1 MFAHYFQHHI
11 VDEDEIPV
19 SSTSSPI
26 VATVHNISTF
36 VFRKA
41 VKATLI
47 LIPLLGL
54 HWILTI
60 YRPHPDGSA
69 GSCHLTFIFNHLNVA
84 LDGCQGLAVALA
96 FCYINS
102 EVSLTNSLVCNAE
115 YGSTKVLAFNKH
127 NIQDNSNSACMPS
140 TRNFGAGKMSETTFK
155 NDRRV

>member
-1 MFAHYFQHHI
+1 MKSVTNCEVKQ
-11 VDEDEIPV
+11 
-19 SSTSSPI
+19 PI
-26 VATVHNISTF
+26 FWTPPCLCDCRPQFCIC
-36 VFRKA
+36 FRKA

-96 FCYINS
+96 FCYMNS
-102 EVSLTNSLVCNAE
+102 EVN
-115 YGSTKVLAFNKH
+115 
-127 NIQDNSNSACMPS
+127 
-140 TRNFGAGKMSETTFK
+140 
-155 NDRRV
+155 

>member
-1 MFAHYFQHHI
+1 MSA
-11 VDEDEIPV
+11 
-19 SSTSSPI
+19 
-26 VATVHNISTF
+26 F

-60 YRPHPDGSA
+60 YRPHSDGSA

-96 FCYINS
+96 FCYMNS
-102 EVSLTNSLVCNAE
+102 EVSLTNSPLCNSE
-115 YGSTKVLAFNKH
+115 CGSTKVLAFNKH
-127 NIQDNSNSACMPS
+127 NIQDNFNSACLQQ
-140 TRNFGAGKMSETTFK
+140 ETLEQEK
-155 NDRRV
+155 